1 MWWQQQQKKKVHQK
15 FDDFR
20 NCSNGSPNLLM
31 KQYHSTVVK
40 KKRLLHLHTV
50 HIENTV
56 LCVLTK

>member
-40 KKRLLHLHTV
+40 KRKDYCIYIQCTLK
-50 HIENTV
+50 IQY
-56 LCVLTK
+56 CVF